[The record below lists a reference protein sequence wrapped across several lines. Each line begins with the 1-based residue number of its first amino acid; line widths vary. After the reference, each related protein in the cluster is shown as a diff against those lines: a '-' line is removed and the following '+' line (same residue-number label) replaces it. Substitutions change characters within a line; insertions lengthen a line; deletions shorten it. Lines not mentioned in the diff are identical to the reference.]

1 MPTKVARLLEEREL
15 EELGAELERRWL
27 GEGVERESLRDLA
40 RRFNV
45 RLLRDH
51 MRESGLAPLEGE
63 AANTYRL
70 LTDDEVSAGM
80 RVQAEREL
88 ERAGIDVSDRLLTD
102 DEVSAGM
109 RVQAERELERAG
121 IDVSELRT
129 DFVSHQAIHTYLR
142 SERDLEGPDSG
153 TTDEDRLQRDG
164 AAVQRL
170 SNRLIAV
177 AEDTIDRHQ
186 QAGTLADTTT
196 SVLVDVTV
204 LCEECGQQYD
214 IGPYLQTGGCDCA
227 E

>member
-63 AANTYRL
+63 AANTY
-70 LTDDEVSAGM
+70 
-80 RVQAEREL
+80 
-88 ERAGIDVSDRLLTD
+88 RLLTD